1 MLITIPLRKM
11 LTKCVFYIIN
21 TNQTDIQYWDDTLN
35 EELEV
40 IQSMVDDI
48 PKLSSQV
55 EKAAAIERCK
65 AKVRSATG
73 TKRSFKMEVRLVQD
87 VAQRRKYEGRLAA
100 LDQML
105 KTLQTDVK
113 ALESETSRNELFIE
127 SEDKFG
133 NGSNAT
139 GDDAVKAGDA
149 MLKEAH
155 GIQNKTQ
162 DSLQNTKQMI
172 AESKE
177 VGAATLEELER
188 QRQVITNIESDI
200 DRVDDGLARAEL
212 LLKQFG
218 KRMASD
224 NFIQCFAVINCL
236 LLVGVIIFAITR
248 GKSLVPNN
256 SPDDPTATTDTAGR
270 LLLRALRRRE

>member
-1 MLITIPLRKM
+1 M
-11 LTKCVFYIIN
+11 
-21 TNQTDIQYWDDTLN
+21 
-35 EELEV
+35 
-40 IQSMVDDI
+40 
-48 PKLSSQV
+48 
-55 EKAAAIERCK
+55 
-65 AKVRSATG
+65 
-73 TKRSFKMEVRLVQD
+73 QD
-87 VAQRRKYEGRLAA
+87 VSQRRKYEGRLAA

-139 GDDAVKAGDA
+139 GDDAVKAGDS

-224 NFIQCFAVINCL
+224 HFIQCFAVINCL
-236 LLVGVIIFAITR
+236 LLVGVVIYAITQ
-248 GKSLVPNN
+248 GKSLVPE
-256 SPDDPTATTDTAGR
+256 STPDDPTASTEADAGR
-270 LLLRALRRRE
+270 LLLRAIRHRS